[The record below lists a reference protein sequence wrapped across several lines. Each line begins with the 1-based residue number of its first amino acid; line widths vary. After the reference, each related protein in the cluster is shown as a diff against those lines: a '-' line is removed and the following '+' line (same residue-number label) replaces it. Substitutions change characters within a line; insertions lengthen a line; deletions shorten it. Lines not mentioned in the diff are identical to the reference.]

1 MIKFDG
7 TVNHYLSNIIHFV
20 LAYAYR
26 NGSISDGANNFVTKV
41 MNLREAL
48 AKAKT
53 FDPTIL
59 KEISLFEIEEPTS
72 EPEIDRI
79 YYIDNPFCIFVGRF
93 VSRMG
98 DVYKFRSGLSDRT
111 FKSKDTSFYSLVYGS
126 QMPWENSLDKK
137 NTKEAKVH
145 PLSELDNF

>member
-1 MIKFDG
+1 MIKFDS

-20 LAYAYR
+20 LAYAYK

-41 MNLREAL
+41 MNLRDSL
-48 AKAKT
+48 ARAKT
-53 FDPTIL
+53 FDPKIL
-59 KEISLFEIEEPTS
+59 KEISLFEIS
-72 EPEIDRI
+72 EPAPNPEIGEI

-111 FKSKDTSFYSLVYGS
+111 FKAKDTSFYSLIYGS
-126 QMPWENSLDKK
+126 QMPWEKSLDKK
-137 NTKEAKVH
+137 NLKEAEAH
-145 PLSELDNF
+145 PLADLDNF